1 MCLSVWN
8 RSPQAYKELQGSGM
22 VVLPSGRLLQMYKNC
37 IRQNPG
43 MNHEVFDLMQKE
55 ALKWKIPA
63 SGYRGGIMLDEMS
76 IQEDL
81 QLKEENGL
89 MKLVGLVDLGQED
102 SSMITIRKG
111 TKFINFYLSFAS
123 LSLIVLHKHFLRI
136 RLEGGF
142 SLGKEYMHLHA

>member
-22 VVLPSGRLLQMYKNC
+22 LVLPSGRLLQIYKNC

-43 MNHEVFDLMQKE
+43 MNHEVFDLMRKE

-89 MKLVGLVDLGQED
+89 MKLVGLVDLGEED
-102 SSMITIRKG
+102 SSMRTIRKG
-111 TKFINFYLSFAS
+111 TKFINFYLSFQEAAS
-123 LSLIVLHKHFLRI
+123 LSLIVLHKHLLRI

-142 SLGKEYMHLHA
+142 SLGKE